1 MMGCCDFEL
10 AEMKL
15 YQIVAKVKNQYRTGI
30 VRDAIRCHL
39 CNETVTHEYRKKQ
52 MIGFSV
58 RIVCPQCGWE
68 FEG

>member
-1 MMGCCDFEL
+1 MGCCDFEL

-39 CNETVTHEYRKKQ
+39 CNKTVTHEYRKKQ

-58 RIVCPQCGWE
+58 RIMCPQCGWK